1 MRVLPWARTHAAK
14 LSSCGM
20 GRFCLSFLSLADS
33 FGVAATHSTT
43 CPLMHL
49 SVLACSCSQTC
60 ISVRVCVWG
69 GGERESISGGTRYVD
84 ITNTVAIL
92 VYACALRPLSEDRVG
107 PSVKGFGGSALREV
121 WGASVVHCSGFPL
134 MKLQVILAFREA
146 SRGQGESGWCSD

>member
-60 ISVRVCVWG
+60 ISVRVCVG
-69 GGERESISGGTRYVD
+69 G
-84 ITNTVAIL
+84 
-92 VYACALRPLSEDRVG
+92 
-107 PSVKGFGGSALREV
+107 
-121 WGASVVHCSGFPL
+121 WGAGKYQWGHQIRRHHQHRSHFGICMCVAPLERGPCGALCEGIWGLCSARGLGGFSCSL
-134 MKLQVILAFREA
+134 FRFSIDEVTA
-146 SRGQGESGWCSD
+146 HSCISRSIQRPG